1 MNWLRVWLFLAL
13 GAGLM
18 GQALESGE
26 KKDDPI
32 PPRKIVRLDPRFD
45 KLLPKDAKVETIARG
60 FIWTEGPVWVK
71 DGGYLLFSDIP
82 NNVVNKYN
90 PKDGKVTEFLKPSG
104 YTGKTARGGK
114 PGDEPGS
121 NGLML
126 DPQGRLTICEHGDR

>member
-1 MNWLRVWLFLAL
+1 MRTTATVVLLGTALAL
-13 GAGLM
+13 ALPASKAPAQPTMTEM
-18 GQALESGE
+18 G
-26 KKDDPI
+26 
-32 PPRKIVRLDPRFD
+32 KIERLDPKFD
-45 KLLPKDAKVETIARG
+45 KLIAKDAKIYKVAGG
-60 FIWTEGPVWVK
+60 FIWAEGPVWVK

-82 NNVVNKYN
+82 NNVINKYN